1 MDSTQTEAKAM
12 DDLREKIEKVFADD
26 LAFPYSRF
34 YLGWETNKVFIKVVR
49 TKRLLSATTFWA
61 SYRRSKRS
69 CPYG

>member
-1 MDSTQTEAKAM
+1 M
-12 DDLREKIEKVFADD
+12 DDLREKVEKVFTDD

-49 TKRLLSATTFWA
+49 TNWLLSATKCRA

-69 CPYG
+69 CPYGVLCVSLT